1 MDKRNCYSRAKYVPT
16 SAEHIAKVRNNRE
29 TLLLA
34 RMSKGLSQQSNGTLR
49 SFYREKAKTN
59 NWLEKVQ
66 EKVTGKLNTKP
77 EEKIDVIWK
86 TDEVTDVMKVQ
97 IRMRRKSLEVNQTE
111 ETRRRIRE
119 FLTCEI
125 PGDKSR
131 NAQLGRLDK
140 IGAKNDFLE
149 LEQQSPGE
157 SSTDDKKTKIQTS
170 KPFRVRSHTSGICFS
185 CSHCPMQDLRPSA
198 SVPNMTRKCS
208 EKHLSHTLLNSNME
222 RFRKLSVPMTSQLF
236 RAQNRSYDVYTLRP
250 PSAGSSLS
258 SKGEH
263 ITRTGS
269 CLKLVP
275 IKKHSI

>member
-34 RMSKGLSQQSNGTLR
+34 RMSKGLSHQSNGTLR

-59 NWLEKVQ
+59 NWLENVK

-77 EEKIDVIWK
+77 EEKMNVIWK

-111 ETRRRIRE
+111 ETRRRIRV
-119 FLTCEI
+119 FLTSEI

-131 NAQLGRLDK
+131 NAQLGRFDK
-140 IGAKNDFLE
+140 IGVKNDLTE
-149 LEQQSPGE
+149 LEQRCPGG
-157 SSTDDKKTKIQTS
+157 SSTEDKKTNMQTS
-170 KPFRVRSHTSGICFS
+170 KPFRVRSRTSGICFS
-185 CSHCPMQDLRPSA
+185 CSHCHLQGLRSSA
-198 SVPNMTRKCS
+198 SLPNMTRKCS
-208 EKHLSHTLLNSNME
+208 EEHRLHTSLNSNMA
-222 RFRKLSVPMTSQLF
+222 RFRKLSVSMTSQVF
-236 RAQNRSYDVYTLRP
+236 RAQNRSYDVYTPRP
-250 PSAGSSLS
+250 PSAGSSLK
-258 SKGEH
+258 SKGED

-269 CLKLVP
+269 CLKLEP
-275 IKKHSI
+275 MKKHSI

>member
-1 MDKRNCYSRAKYVPT
+1 MDKRSCYSRAKYVPT

-119 FLTCEI
+119 FLTSEI
-125 PGDKSR
+125 PGEKSR

-140 IGAKNDFLE
+140 IGAKNDWTE
-149 LEQQSPGE
+149 LEQRSTGE
-157 SSTDDKKTKIQTS
+157 SSTDDKK
-170 KPFRVRSHTSGICFS
+170 
-185 CSHCPMQDLRPSA
+185 
-198 SVPNMTRKCS
+198 RKC
-208 EKHLSHTLLNSNME
+208 
-222 RFRKLSVPMTSQLF
+222 KLQNLF
-236 RAQNRSYDVYTLRP
+236 EFARVHPGYVFHVLTATCRVCAHQQVYQ
-250 PSAGSSLS
+250 
-258 SKGEH
+258 
-263 ITRTGS
+263 I
-269 CLKLVP
+269 
-275 IKKHSI
+275 

>member
-119 FLTCEI
+119 FLTSEI

-140 IGAKNDFLE
+140 IGAKNNLIE
-149 LEQQSPGE
+149 LEQRCPGE
-157 SSTDDKKTKIQTS
+157 SSIYDKKTKMQTS
-170 KPFRVRSHTSGICFS
+170 KPFRVRSRTSGICFS
-185 CSHCPMQDLRPSA
+185 CSHCHMQDLRPSA

-222 RFRKLSVPMTSQLF
+222 RFRKVSVPMTSQLF
-236 RAQNRSYDVYTLRP
+236 RAQNRSYDVYTPRP
-250 PSAGSSLS
+250 PSSGSSLT

-275 IKKHSI
+275 MKKHSI

>member
-34 RMSKGLSQQSNGTLR
+34 RMSRGLSQQSNGTLR

-86 TDEVTDVMKVQ
+86 TDEVTDVRSMKVQ

-119 FLTCEI
+119 FLTSEI

-140 IGAKNDFLE
+140 IGAKNDWTK
-149 LEQQSPGE
+149 LEQRCPGE
-157 SSTDDKKTKIQTS
+157 SSTDDKKRKMQTS
-170 KPFRVRSHTSGICFS
+170 KPFRVRSRTSGICFS
-185 CSHCPMQDLRPSA
+185 CSHCNLQGLRLSA

-208 EKHLSHTLLNSNME
+208 EEHRSHTSLNSNMA

-236 RAQNRSYDVYTLRP
+236 RAQNRSNDVYTPRP
-250 PSAGSSLS
+250 PSAGSSLT
-258 SKGEH
+258 SKGELTH
-263 ITRTGS
+263 N
-269 CLKLVP
+269 KN
-275 IKKHSI
+275 

>member
-49 SFYREKAKTN
+49 SFYIEKAKTN

-66 EKVTGKLNTKP
+66 EKVSRKLNTKP

-119 FLTCEI
+119 FLTSEI

-140 IGAKNDFLE
+140 IGAKNDWTE
-149 LEQQSPGE
+149 LEQRSTGE
-157 SSTDDKKTKIQTS
+157 SSTDEKKTKMQAS
-170 KPFRVRSHTSGICFS
+170 KRFRVRSRTSGICFS
-185 CSHCPMQDLRPSA
+185 CSHCHLQGLRPSA
-198 SVPNMTRKCS
+198 SIPNMTRKCS
-208 EKHLSHTLLNSNME
+208 EEHRSHTPLNSNMA

-236 RAQNRSYDVYTLRP
+236 RAQNRSYDVYTPHP
-250 PSAGSSLS
+250 PSAGNSLT

-275 IKKHSI
+275 MKKHSI

>member
-66 EKVTGKLNTKP
+66 EKVSGKLNTKP

-86 TDEVTDVMKVQ
+86 TDEVRDVMRVQ

-119 FLTCEI
+119 FLTSEI
-125 PGDKSR
+125 PVDKSR

-140 IGAKNDFLE
+140 IGTKNDSTE
-149 LEQQSPGE
+149 LEQRSPAE
-157 SSTDDKKTKIQTS
+157 SSTDDNKTKMQTS
-170 KPFRVRSHTSGICFS
+170 KPFRVRSRTSGICFS
-185 CSHCPMQDLRPSA
+185 CSHCNLQGLRPSA

-208 EKHLSHTLLNSNME
+208 EEHRSHTSLNSNMA
-222 RFRKLSVPMTSQLF
+222 RFRKLSVPMTSQVF
-236 RAQNRSYDVYTLRP
+236 RAQNRSYDVYTPRP
-250 PSAGSSLS
+250 PSAGSSLT

-263 ITRTGS
+263 ITRTDS

-275 IKKHSI
+275 MKKHSI

>member
-140 IGAKNDFLE
+140 IGAKNDFPE